1 MGRLT
6 CEPRALR
13 QDCSGVP
20 LIVYAKASNPMPLR
34 QSAYDA
40 IVEGGHMTDI
50 KDIPT
55 CELVS
60 ELRSREGVET
70 TVLSPTAEATVSASG
85 PALVLV
91 VID

>member
-1 MGRLT
+1 
-6 CEPRALR
+6 
-13 QDCSGVP
+13 
-20 LIVYAKASNPMPLR
+20 
-34 QSAYDA
+34 
-40 IVEGGHMTDI
+40 MTDI